1 MEGEHSSMMLPNK
14 QVVFKNYVEGYP
26 KESDFELRSSMI
38 SCQIPQGSKG
48 LFVKNLY
55 LGCDPYMRH
64 RMSAHKS
71 KDVALLVSFQ
81 PGSVIIGLGVA
92 KVIKSAN
99 ADFEEGDY
107 IWGMTGWEDYSLIL
121 NPDGLFKIKYTD
133 VPLSYYAGILGM
145 PGLAAYI
152 GFNNVCSAKQ
162 GDIVYVSSAAGGVG
176 QLVGQFAKMKGCYV
190 VGSASTD
197 EKVNLLKSELG
208 FDDAFNYK
216 EGNDFAGALKRHF
229 PKGID
234 VYFENV
240 GGSML
245 DEVLLHMNLYGR
257 IAVSGMI
264 SQYNLKK
271 PDGICNLFCLISKR
285 LRMEGFSELDSRHKV
300 PEYLEFAIQLI
311 REKKLVFVEDIAEG
325 LENAASAF
333 VGIYHGRNVG
343 KQIIQ
348 VSTD

>member
-1 MEGEHSSMMLPNK
+1 MDSSMMLANK
-14 QVVFKNYVEGYP
+14 QVVLKNYVEEYP
-26 KESDFELRSSMI
+26 KESDFEVRSSMI
-38 SCQIPQGSKG
+38 SSHIPQGSKG

-55 LGCDPYMRH
+55 LACDPYMRH
-64 RMSAHKS
+64 RMSHHISNDAP
-71 KDVALLVSFQ
+71 LLASFN

-92 KVIKSAN
+92 KVIKSTD

-107 IWGMTGWEDYSLIL
+107 IWGMTAWEKYTLIL
-121 NPDGLFKIKYTD
+121 NTNGLFRIKYTD

-152 GFNNVCSAKQ
+152 GFNNLCSAKE
-162 GDIVYVSSAAGGVG
+162 GDVVYVSSAAGGVG

-197 EKVNLLKSELG
+197 EKVHLLKSQLG

-216 EGNDFAGALKRHF
+216 QGNDLAGALKSHF

-240 GGSML
+240 GGNML
-245 DEVLLHMNLYGR
+245 DKVLLHMNLYGR

-271 PDGICNLFCLISKR
+271 PDGIHNLFCLISKR
-285 LRMEGFSELDSRHKV
+285 LRMEGFSEFDFRHKV

-311 REKKLVFVEDIAEG
+311 REKKLLFVEDIAEG

-333 VGIYHGRNVG
+333 VDNSAWSLKV
-343 KQIIQ
+343 K
-348 VSTD
+348 VTTLKLK

>member
-1 MEGEHSSMMLPNK
+1 MEAEHSRMMLPNR

-38 SCQIPQGSKG
+38 SSQIPQGSKG
-48 LFVKNLY
+48 VFVKNVY

-71 KDVALLVSFQ
+71 KDVSLLVSFK

-92 KVIKSAN
+92 KVIRSAN

-121 NPDGLFKIKYTD
+121 NPNELFKIKYTD

-152 GFNNVCSAKQ
+152 GFNNICSAKE
-162 GDIVYVSSAAGGVG
+162 GDVVYVSSAAGGVG

-197 EKVNLLKSELG
+197 EKINLLKSELG

-216 EGNDFAGALKRHF
+216 EGNDLSGALKRF
-229 PKGID
+229 GTAMIFFIAQA
-234 VYFENV
+234 Y
-240 GGSML
+240 
-245 DEVLLHMNLYGR
+245 LHY
-257 IAVSGMI
+257 
-264 SQYNLKK
+264 
-271 PDGICNLFCLISKR
+271 LFS
-285 LRMEGFSELDSRHKV
+285 
-300 PEYLEFAIQLI
+300 
-311 REKKLVFVEDIAEG
+311 
-325 LENAASAF
+325 
-333 VGIYHGRNVG
+333 
-343 KQIIQ
+343 
-348 VSTD
+348 

>member
-1 MEGEHSSMMLPNK
+1 MMLGNK
-14 QVVFKNYVEGYP
+14 QVVLKNYVEGYP
-26 KESDFELRSSMI
+26 NESDFELTSSMI

-64 RMSAHKS
+64 RMSPHKS
-71 KDVALLVSFQ
+71 SDVSLLVPFI
-81 PGSVIIGLGVA
+81 PGSVIIGLGVS

-107 IWGMTGWEDYSLIL
+107 IWGMTGWEEYSLIL
-121 NPDGLFKIKYTD
+121 NPSGSFKIKYTD

-145 PGLAAYI
+145 PGLAAYV
-152 GFNNVCSAKQ
+152 GFNNVCSAKE
-162 GDIVYVSSAAGGVG
+162 GDVVYVSSAAGGVG

-197 EKVNLLKSELG
+197 EKVNLIKSELG
-208 FDDAFNYK
+208 FNDAFNYK
-216 EGNDFAGALKRHF
+216 EGNDLAGALKRHF

-240 GGSML
+240 GGNML
-245 DEVLLHMNLYGR
+245 DEVLLLMNLHGR

-271 PDGICNLFCLISKR
+271 PDGIQNLFCLITKR
-285 LRMEGFSELDSRHKV
+285 LRMEGFSEFDFRYKV

-311 REKKLVFVEDIAEG
+311 REKKLLFVEDIADG

-348 VSTD
+348 VSTE

>member
-1 MEGEHSSMMLPNK
+1 MMLGNK
-14 QVVFKNYVEGYP
+14 QVVLKNYVEGYP

-38 SCQIPQGSKG
+38 SSHIPQGSKG

-55 LGCDPYMRH
+55 LACDPYMRH
-64 RMSAHKS
+64 RMSRHES
-71 KDVALLVSFQ
+71 SDVPLLASFN

-92 KVIKSAN
+92 KVIKSAD

-107 IWGMTGWEDYSLIL
+107 IWGMTAWEDYTLIL
-121 NPDGLFKIKYTD
+121 NTNGLFNIKYTD

-152 GFNNVCSAKQ
+152 GFNNLCSAKE
-162 GDIVYVSSAAGGVG
+162 GDVVYVSSAAGGVG

-197 EKVNLLKSELG
+197 DKVHLLKSQLG

-216 EGNDFAGALKRHF
+216 QGNDLAGALKRYF

-240 GGSML
+240 GGNML
-245 DEVLLHMNLYGR
+245 EEVLLHMNLYGR

-271 PDGICNLFCLISKR
+271 PDGIHNLFCLISKR
-285 LRMEGFSELDSRHKV
+285 LRMEGFSEFDFRHKV

-311 REKKLVFVEDIAEG
+311 REKKLLFVEDIAEG

>member
-1 MEGEHSSMMLPNK
+1 MEAEYSSTMLPNK
-14 QVVFKNYVEGYP
+14 QVLFKNYVEGYP
-26 KESDFELRSSMI
+26 KESDFELRSTMI
-38 SCQIPQGSKG
+38 SSQIPQGSKG

-64 RMSAHKS
+64 KMSLHES
-71 KDVALLVSFQ
+71 KDVSLLTSFK
-81 PGSVIIGLGVA
+81 PGSVITGLGVS

-152 GFNNVCSAKQ
+152 GFYNVCSAKE

-216 EGNDFAGALKRHF
+216 EGDDFAGALKRHF

-240 GGSML
+240 GGNML

-257 IAVSGMI
+257 ITVSGMI

-271 PDGICNLFCLISKR
+271 PDGIHNLFCLITKR
-285 LRMEGFSELDSRHKV
+285 LRMEGFSELDFRHKV
-300 PEYLEFAIQLI
+300 PEYLEFVIQLI

>member
-1 MEGEHSSMMLPNK
+1 MMLGNK
-14 QVVFKNYVEGYP
+14 QVVLKNYVEGYP

-38 SCQIPQGSKG
+38 SSHIPQGSKG

-55 LGCDPYMRH
+55 LACDPYMRH
-64 RMSAHKS
+64 RMSRHES
-71 KDVALLVSFQ
+71 DDVPLLASFN

-92 KVIKSAN
+92 KVIKSAD

-107 IWGMTGWEDYSLIL
+107 IWGMTAWEDYTLIL
-121 NPDGLFKIKYTD
+121 NTNGLFNIKYTD

-152 GFNNVCSAKQ
+152 GFNNLCSAKE
-162 GDIVYVSSAAGGVG
+162 GDVVYVSSAAGGVG

-190 VGSASTD
+190 IGSASTD
-197 EKVNLLKSELG
+197 EKVHLLKSQLG

-216 EGNDFAGALKRHF
+216 QGNDLAGALKRYF

-240 GGSML
+240 GGNML

-271 PDGICNLFCLISKR
+271 PDGIHNLFCLISKR
-285 LRMEGFSELDSRHKV
+285 LQMEGFSEFDFRHKV

-311 REKKLVFVEDIAEG
+311 REKKLLYVEDIAEG

-333 VGIYHGRNVG
+333 VGIYHGRNIG

>member
-1 MEGEHSSMMLPNK
+1 MDSSMMLANK
-14 QVVFKNYVEGYP
+14 QVVLKNYVEEYP
-26 KESDFELRSSMI
+26 KESDFEVRSSMI
-38 SCQIPQGSKG
+38 SSHIPQGSKG

-55 LGCDPYMRH
+55 LACDPYMRH
-64 RMSAHKS
+64 RMSHHISNDAP
-71 KDVALLVSFQ
+71 LLASFN

-92 KVIKSAN
+92 KVIKSTD

-107 IWGMTGWEDYSLIL
+107 IWGMTAWEKYTLIL
-121 NPDGLFKIKYTD
+121 NTNGLFRIKYTD

-152 GFNNVCSAKQ
+152 GFNNLCSAKE
-162 GDIVYVSSAAGGVG
+162 GDVVYVSSAAGGVG

-197 EKVNLLKSELG
+197 EKVHLLKSQLG

-216 EGNDFAGALKRHF
+216 QGNDLAGALKSHF

-240 GGSML
+240 GGNML
-245 DEVLLHMNLYGR
+245 DKVLLHMNLYGR

-271 PDGICNLFCLISKR
+271 PDGIHNLFCLISKR
-285 LRMEGFSELDSRHKV
+285 LRMEGFSEFDFRHKV

-311 REKKLVFVEDIAEG
+311 REKKLLFVEDIAEG